1 MLAGLGV
8 LVGLAVGLGLP
19 PGWRVGVGTRTVLT
33 LGETELS
40 VKFSEILLM
49 GATGLGLLL

>member
-1 MLAGLGV
+1 MLPGLPGM
-8 LVGLAVGLGLP
+8 AVGLGLP
-19 PGWRVGVGTRTVLT
+19 PGLRVGVGTRTVLT

-40 VKFSEILLM
+40 VRFSEILLM